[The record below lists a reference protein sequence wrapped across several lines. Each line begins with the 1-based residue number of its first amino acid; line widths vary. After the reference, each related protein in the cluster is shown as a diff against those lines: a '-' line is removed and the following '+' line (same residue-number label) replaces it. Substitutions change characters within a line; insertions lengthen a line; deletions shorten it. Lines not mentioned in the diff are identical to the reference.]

1 LLKSNTTWY
10 VFRHGVTYYSKFGV
24 PYGVNQE
31 KAEILPESI
40 PAITRLAEYLKNKPK
55 PYNFYSSPLLRC
67 RQTSRIVKG
76 ITGVDYHSN
85 KQIIEY
91 MEGDES
97 FDEFSLR
104 ITHFLEKYS
113 EHESMWVCTHGAG
126 LAAIK
131 SHLTKGKFG
140 LFDLLDYP
148 KPGVL
153 WIFKDGGF
161 EEVSFND

>member
-10 VFRHGVTYYSKFGV
+10 VFRHGVTYYSKFGI
-24 PYGVNQE
+24 PYGVYQE
-31 KAEILPESI
+31 KATILPE
-40 PAITRLAEYLKNKPK
+40 AIGPITKLGEYLKEVEKPR
-55 PYNFYSSPLLRC
+55 YFFSSPLLRC
-67 RQTSRIVKG
+67 RQTSKIVKDV
-76 ITGVDYHSN
+76 TKVDYHSK

-97 FDEFSLR
+97 FDEFSER
-104 ITHFLEKYS
+104 IKEFLEKYS
-113 EHESMWVCTHGAG
+113 KFQTMWVCTHGAG

-131 SHLTKGKFG
+131 SHLTKDRFG

-153 WIFKDGGF
+153 WIFKDGQMT
-161 EEVSFND
+161 EKSFND